1 VANIEQQLRAELAP
15 CINLETVA
23 DVRVLGAIGVVEC
36 KSTKNVAE
44 LQIFFVKQGVWI
56 RPFGKL
62 VYIMPPYIIE
72 QQQLSQLT
80 RAIYRA
86 LK

>member
-15 CINLETVA
+15 CINLEAVA

-36 KSTKNVAE
+36 KSTVNVAE
-44 LQIFFVKQGVWI
+44 LQKFFVTQGVWI